1 MRGTTVFPSLLACQS
16 MQLLFDFVVVFVF
29 DFAFVFVLYET
40 EQRDINERRTTNG
53 REEVRG
59 GRELTYK
66 SSNGHSVWF
75 GLDFGQLHL
84 SARP

>member
-1 MRGTTVFPSLLACQS
+1 MP
-16 MQLLFDFVVVFVF
+16 D
-29 DFAFVFVLYET
+29 
-40 EQRDINERRTTNG
+40 QRDSNEGGTTNG

-75 GLDFGQLHL
+75 GLDFGQLPLPDH
-84 SARP
+84 P